1 MAITYSKYVPA
12 EVDLTTD
19 VTAYIDDMLSII
31 DETEE
36 LCSAD
41 SVTGYITIT
50 DPVKFN
56 SYVKRLSEYLI
67 WFRELVGYPLTQ
79 ELKQDLSTE
88 QGDINIAN
96 YIIDA
101 IVAYEE

>member
-41 SVTGYITIT
+41 SVTGYITVT
-50 DPVKFN
+50 DAVSYN
-56 SYVKRLSEYLI
+56 SYVKRLSEYLK
-67 WFRELVGYPLTQ
+67 WFKDLIGYSLTQ
-79 ELKQDLSTE
+79 ELKKDLSTE
-88 QGDINIAN
+88 QDTDIAN
-96 YIIDA
+96 YIIDD
-101 IVAYEE
+101 IKAYEE